1 MMLRRHQI
9 QQKFFWTL
17 NDLLSLRGLF
27 SQILSRPNQLV
38 PLEERMRER
47 E

>member
-9 QQKFFWTL
+9 QQKFFWTR

-27 SQILSRPNQLV
+27 SQILSRTNQLV